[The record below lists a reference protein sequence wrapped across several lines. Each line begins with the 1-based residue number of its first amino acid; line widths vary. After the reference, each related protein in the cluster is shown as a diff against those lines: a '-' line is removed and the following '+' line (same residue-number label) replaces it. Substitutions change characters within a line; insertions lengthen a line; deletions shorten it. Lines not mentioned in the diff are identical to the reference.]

1 MINEKINANN
11 NIFTFFDRFYEVFI
25 STTSS
30 GDEKENFIK
39 DINALFF
46 NQILSLIIL
55 WELCRI
61 KYASSNQKP
70 LMPIT
75 YCLDNLDVLVNKEII
90 EKFFKEY
97 FRFVRNIDS
106 IIQQID
112 DDFIK
117 SNRIYYNTIFSFIFS
132 CRQHTW
138 ARVRQH
144 YRHDNSFVRI
154 STLEINVTDA
164 FDKKAILA
172 KREDYISKNHEI
184 FGEFKS
190 LVSQIRAIL
199 SDMDTSDEH
208 GHNIYDLF
216 DDDYRQC
223 TITFE
228 EIIKENPTII
238 EEYISV
244 KEKTTNN
251 QLYGARGIIYKA
263 IFEKFKDEGIF
274 DHIGVLDIDS
284 RNLHHS

>member
-144 YRHDNSFVRI
+144 YRHDNSFVSGVRNIITTFSTIRI
-154 STLEINVTDA
+154 
-164 FDKKAILA
+164 
-172 KREDYISKNHEI
+172 
-184 FGEFKS
+184 
-190 LVSQIRAIL
+190 
-199 SDMDTSDEH
+199 
-208 GHNIYDLF
+208 
-216 DDDYRQC
+216 
-223 TITFE
+223 
-228 EIIKENPTII
+228 
-238 EEYISV
+238 
-244 KEKTTNN
+244 
-251 QLYGARGIIYKA
+251 
-263 IFEKFKDEGIF
+263 
-274 DHIGVLDIDS
+274 VLDENSIQNKILLQTDIIICTVNNGT
-284 RNLHHS
+284 RGK